1 MNDIT
6 NNNGKEDKYNNSKN
20 KIDEK
25 STASYHDK
33 ISKDAWITL
42 AILSLIGLIIVYGE
56 TMIIP
61 AIPDLV
67 EDFNIPYNT
76 TAWILTAYLIAG
88 AVATPIVGKLSD
100 IYGKK
105 RILLLVMIIYTAGT
119 SFGIISN
126 DISTMIIVRTIQ
138 GIGMSVFPIAFTI
151 IREKFPE
158 NKLSIAQGILT
169 SIFAAGGVIG
179 LSLGATTIEYFGW
192 RSTFISISPL
202 ALFLTVIIMRFIH
215 VKEQEESN
223 NNTIPLRKS
232 IDIKGAIALTITIS
246 SFLISITL
254 LGNSNS
260 TDFNNTNN
268 NTINSSLIIL
278 FSILSIISLF
288 IFVLFQRRTH
298 IPLIDINLLKDRIL
312 LPTNILL
319 MTIGIS
325 MFMIYQTISI
335 LIRNPPPAGFGGS
348 AIDAAN
354 VQLPFMIIS
363 LIISVLSGF
372 LVSRFGNIKPTIIG
386 SVISV
391 IGFSSLLMYHSTE
404 FEIIINLSIIAGGL
418 SLAEVGGFNI
428 TLVSVSPKVSGISM
442 GITVLLFLIGMSIGP
457 AISGIYLETFQSPI
471 MLNKISY
478 SFPSAYE
485 GTNGIQA
492 ADLVGRK
499 LSMRRWR
506 RIRSARPLRCRR
518 RPPVRGV
525 RTSAVRREPTGTI
538 DTARTATDHLAE
550 RSTANPDALLS
561 ASTPYLRL
569 LGTVVCAGLLARAAL
584 AVPMAIGGAVTAAR
598 RRSVRPSWC
607 RRGSSASRSCQ
618 PRSVSWARSPPAP
631 PTSSPSPPPNSDH
644 VPLLVHRRRR
654 RVLSNANCS
663 ICLDTVCARSNC
675 LTGLVTAPAPSGVDA
690 HTWTH
695 RDTPLARPNCSH
707 WLSTGSSGVRKVDT
721 TRIKF
726 DLRE

>member
-6 NNNGKEDKYNNSKN
+6 NNNEKDDKYNNSKN
-20 KIDEK
+20 KINVK
-25 STASYHDK
+25 STTSYQNK
-33 ISKDAWITL
+33 IPKDAWTTL

-67 EDFNIPYNT
+67 EDFKIPYNT

-88 AVATPIVGKLSD
+88 AVATPLVGKLSD

-179 LSLGATTIEYFGW
+179 LSLGAATIEYFDW
-192 RSTFISISPL
+192 RSTFISVSPL
-202 ALFLTVIIMRFIH
+202 ALILTLIIMRFIH
-215 VKEQEESN
+215 VKEEQEKSN

-278 FSILSIISLF
+278 FSVLSIVSLF

-298 IPLIDINLLKDRIL
+298 NPLIDINLLKDRIL

-335 LIRNPPPAGFGGS
+335 LIRNPHPSGFGGS

-372 LVSRFGNIKPTIIG
+372 LISRFGNVKPTIIG

-391 IGFSSLLMYHSTE
+391 IGFSSLFMYHSTE
-404 FEIIINLSIIAGGL
+404 FEIIINLAIIAGGL

-428 TLVSVSPKVSGISM
+428 TLVSVLPKIGGISM

-457 AISGIYLETFQSPI
+457 AISGIYLEMFQSPI
-471 MLNKISY
+471 ILNGISY
-478 SFPSAYE
+478 SFPSAFSYDM
-485 GTNGIQA
+485 IF
-492 ADLVGRK
+492 L
-499 LSMRRWR
+499 
-506 RIRSARPLRCRR
+506 
-518 RPPVRGV
+518 
-525 RTSAVRREPTGTI
+525 TS
-538 DTARTATDHLAE
+538 
-550 RSTANPDALLS
+550 ALLS
-561 ASTPYLRL
+561 FIFLILAILTAKRIISTK
-569 LGTVVCAGLLARAAL
+569 V
-584 AVPMAIGGAVTAAR
+584 I
-598 RRSVRPSWC
+598 SKHSK
-607 RRGSSASRSCQ
+607 
-618 PRSVSWARSPPAP
+618 
-631 PTSSPSPPPNSDH
+631 DD
-644 VPLLVHRRRR
+644 
-654 RVLSNANCS
+654 SN
-663 ICLDTVCARSNC
+663 
-675 LTGLVTAPAPSGVDA
+675 
-690 HTWTH
+690 
-695 RDTPLARPNCSH
+695 
-707 WLSTGSSGVRKVDT
+707 
-721 TRIKF
+721 
-726 DLRE
+726 

>member
-6 NNNGKEDKYNNSKN
+6 NNKEKDDKYNNSKN
-20 KIDEK
+20 KIDVK
-25 STASYHDK
+25 STTSYQNK
-33 ISKDAWITL
+33 IPKDAWTTL

-67 EDFNIPYNT
+67 EDFKMPYNT
-76 TAWILTAYLIAG
+76 TAWVLTAYLIAG

-126 DISTMIIVRTIQ
+126 NISTMIIVRTIQ

-179 LSLGATTIEYFGW
+179 LSLGAATIEYFDW
-192 RSTFISISPL
+192 RSTFISVSPL
-202 ALFLTVIIMRFIH
+202 ALILTFIIMRFIY
-215 VKEQEESN
+215 VKEEQEKSN

-232 IDIKGAIALTITIS
+232 IDIKGVIALTITIS

-260 TDFNNTNN
+260 TDFNTNI

-278 FSILSIISLF
+278 FSVLSIVSLF

-298 IPLIDINLLKDRIL
+298 NPLIDINLLKDRIL

-335 LIRNPPPAGFGGS
+335 LIRNPHPSGFGGS

-372 LVSRFGNIKPTIIG
+372 LISRFGNIKPTIIG

-391 IGFSSLLMYHSTE
+391 IGFSSLFVYHSTE
-404 FEIIINLSIIAGGL
+404 FEIIINLAIIAGGL

-428 TLVSVSPKVSGISM
+428 TLVSVSPKIGGISM
-442 GITVLLFLIGMSIGP
+442 SITVLLFLIGMSIGP
-457 AISGIYLETFQSPI
+457 AISGIYLEMFQSPI
-471 MLNKISY
+471 ILNRISY
-478 SFPSAYE
+478 SFPSAFSYDM
-485 GTNGIQA
+485 IF
-492 ADLVGRK
+492 L
-499 LSMRRWR
+499 
-506 RIRSARPLRCRR
+506 
-518 RPPVRGV
+518 
-525 RTSAVRREPTGTI
+525 TS
-538 DTARTATDHLAE
+538 
-550 RSTANPDALLS
+550 ALLS
-561 ASTPYLRL
+561 FIFLILAILTAKRIISTK
-569 LGTVVCAGLLARAAL
+569 V
-584 AVPMAIGGAVTAAR
+584 I
-598 RRSVRPSWC
+598 SKHSK
-607 RRGSSASRSCQ
+607 
-618 PRSVSWARSPPAP
+618 
-631 PTSSPSPPPNSDH
+631 DD
-644 VPLLVHRRRR
+644 
-654 RVLSNANCS
+654 SN
-663 ICLDTVCARSNC
+663 
-675 LTGLVTAPAPSGVDA
+675 
-690 HTWTH
+690 
-695 RDTPLARPNCSH
+695 
-707 WLSTGSSGVRKVDT
+707 
-721 TRIKF
+721 
-726 DLRE
+726 

>member
-6 NNNGKEDKYNNSKN
+6 NNNENEDKYNNSKN

-25 STASYHDK
+25 SITSYHVK

-119 SFGIISN
+119 SLGIISN

-179 LSLGATTIEYFGW
+179 LSLGATTIEYFSW
-192 RSTFISISPL
+192 HSTFISISPL
-202 ALFLTVIIMRFIH
+202 ALILTLIIMRFIH
-215 VKEQEESN
+215 VKEQEDGDDN
-223 NNTIPLRKS
+223 NHIPLRKS
-232 IDIKGAIALTITIS
+232 IDIKGVIALTVTIS

-254 LGNSNS
+254 LGNSDS
-260 TDFNNTNN
+260 TDFNSMNN
-268 NTINSSLIIL
+268 NAINLSLIIL
-278 FSILSIISLF
+278 FSVISIISLF

-298 IPLIDINLLKDRIL
+298 TPLIDINLLKDRVL

-335 LIRNPPPAGFGGS
+335 LIRNPSPSGFGGS

-363 LIISVLSGF
+363 LIISILSGF
-372 LVSRFGNIKPTIIG
+372 LISRFGNIKPTIIG

-391 IGFSSLLMYHSTE
+391 IGFSSLFMYHSTE
-404 FEIIINLSIIAGGL
+404 YEIIINLSIIAGGL

-428 TLVSVSPKVSGISM
+428 TLVSVSPKLSGISM

-457 AISGIYLETFQSPI
+457 AISGIYLEMFQSPI
-471 MLNKISY
+471 IINKVSY
-478 SFPSAYE
+478 SFPSAFSYDM
-485 GTNGIQA
+485 IF
-492 ADLVGRK
+492 L
-499 LSMRRWR
+499 
-506 RIRSARPLRCRR
+506 
-518 RPPVRGV
+518 
-525 RTSAVRREPTGTI
+525 TS
-538 DTARTATDHLAE
+538 
-550 RSTANPDALLS
+550 ALLS
-561 ASTPYLRL
+561 FLFLILAILTAKKIVSTK
-569 LGTVVCAGLLARAAL
+569 V
-584 AVPMAIGGAVTAAR
+584 I
-598 RRSVRPSWC
+598 SK
-607 RRGSSASRSCQ
+607 
-618 PRSVSWARSPPAP
+618 
-631 PTSSPSPPPNSDH
+631 H
-644 VPLLVHRRRR
+644 
-654 RVLSNANCS
+654 SNYDS
-663 ICLDTVCARSNC
+663 I
-675 LTGLVTAPAPSGVDA
+675 
-690 HTWTH
+690 
-695 RDTPLARPNCSH
+695 
-707 WLSTGSSGVRKVDT
+707 
-721 TRIKF
+721 
-726 DLRE
+726 

>member
-1 MNDIT
+1 MNDIA
-6 NNNGKEDKYNNSKN
+6 NNNENEDKYNNSEN

-25 STASYHDK
+25 SITSYHVK

-119 SFGIISN
+119 SVGIISN
-126 DISTMIIVRTIQ
+126 DISSMIILRTIQ

-179 LSLGATTIEYFGW
+179 LSLGATTIEYFSW
-192 RSTFISISPL
+192 HSTFISISPL
-202 ALFLTVIIMRFIH
+202 ALILTLIIMRFIH
-215 VKEQEESN
+215 VKEQEDGDDN
-223 NNTIPLRKS
+223 NHIPLRKS
-232 IDIKGAIALTITIS
+232 IDIKGAIALTVTIS

-254 LGNSNS
+254 LGNSDS
-260 TDFNNTNN
+260 TDFNSINN
-268 NTINSSLIIL
+268 NAINLSLIIL
-278 FSILSIISLF
+278 FSVISIISLF

-298 IPLIDINLLKDRIL
+298 TPLIDINLLKDRVL

-335 LIRNPPPAGFGGS
+335 LIRNPSPSGFGGS
-348 AIDAAN
+348 AIEAAN

-363 LIISVLSGF
+363 LIISILSGF
-372 LVSRFGNIKPTIIG
+372 LISRFGNIKPTIIG

-391 IGFSSLLMYHSTE
+391 IGFSSLFMYHSTE
-404 FEIIINLSIIAGGL
+404 YEIIINLSIIAGGL

-428 TLVSVSPKVSGISM
+428 TLVSVSPKLSGISM

-457 AISGIYLETFQSPI
+457 AISGIYLEMFQSPI
-471 MLNKISY
+471 MINEVSY
-478 SFPSAYE
+478 SFPSAFSYDM
-485 GTNGIQA
+485 IF
-492 ADLVGRK
+492 L
-499 LSMRRWR
+499 
-506 RIRSARPLRCRR
+506 
-518 RPPVRGV
+518 
-525 RTSAVRREPTGTI
+525 TS
-538 DTARTATDHLAE
+538 
-550 RSTANPDALLS
+550 ALLS
-561 ASTPYLRL
+561 FIFLILAILTAKKIVSTK
-569 LGTVVCAGLLARAAL
+569 V
-584 AVPMAIGGAVTAAR
+584 I
-598 RRSVRPSWC
+598 SK
-607 RRGSSASRSCQ
+607 
-618 PRSVSWARSPPAP
+618 
-631 PTSSPSPPPNSDH
+631 H
-644 VPLLVHRRRR
+644 
-654 RVLSNANCS
+654 SNYDS
-663 ICLDTVCARSNC
+663 I
-675 LTGLVTAPAPSGVDA
+675 
-690 HTWTH
+690 
-695 RDTPLARPNCSH
+695 
-707 WLSTGSSGVRKVDT
+707 
-721 TRIKF
+721 
-726 DLRE
+726 

>member
-6 NNNGKEDKYNNSKN
+6 NNNENEDKYNNSTN

-25 STASYHDK
+25 SITSYHVK

-119 SFGIISN
+119 SLGIISN

-179 LSLGATTIEYFGW
+179 LSLGATTIEYFSW
-192 RSTFISISPL
+192 HSTFISISPL
-202 ALFLTVIIMRFIH
+202 ALILTLIIMRFIH
-215 VKEQEESN
+215 VKEQEDGDDN
-223 NNTIPLRKS
+223 NHIPLRKS
-232 IDIKGAIALTITIS
+232 IDIKGAIALTVTIS

-254 LGNSNS
+254 LGNSHSTNFNS
-260 TDFNNTNN
+260 INN
-268 NTINSSLIIL
+268 NAINLSLIIL
-278 FSILSIISLF
+278 FSVISIISLF
-288 IFVLFQRRTH
+288 IFILFQRRTH
-298 IPLIDINLLKDRIL
+298 TPLIDINLLKDRVL

-335 LIRNPPPAGFGGS
+335 LIRNPSPSGFGGS

-363 LIISVLSGF
+363 LIISILSGF
-372 LVSRFGNIKPTIIG
+372 LISKFGNIKPTIIG

-391 IGFSSLLMYHSTE
+391 IGFSSLFMYHSTVY
-404 FEIIINLSIIAGGL
+404 EIIINLSIIAGGL

-428 TLVSVSPKVSGISM
+428 TLVFVSPKLSGISM

-457 AISGIYLETFQSPI
+457 AISGIYLEMFQSPI
-471 MLNKISY
+471 MINEVSY
-478 SFPSAYE
+478 SFPSAFSYDM
-485 GTNGIQA
+485 IF
-492 ADLVGRK
+492 L
-499 LSMRRWR
+499 
-506 RIRSARPLRCRR
+506 
-518 RPPVRGV
+518 
-525 RTSAVRREPTGTI
+525 TS
-538 DTARTATDHLAE
+538 
-550 RSTANPDALLS
+550 ALLS
-561 ASTPYLRL
+561 FIFLILAMLSAKKIVSTK
-569 LGTVVCAGLLARAAL
+569 V
-584 AVPMAIGGAVTAAR
+584 I
-598 RRSVRPSWC
+598 SK
-607 RRGSSASRSCQ
+607 
-618 PRSVSWARSPPAP
+618 
-631 PTSSPSPPPNSDH
+631 H
-644 VPLLVHRRRR
+644 
-654 RVLSNANCS
+654 SNYDS
-663 ICLDTVCARSNC
+663 I
-675 LTGLVTAPAPSGVDA
+675 
-690 HTWTH
+690 
-695 RDTPLARPNCSH
+695 
-707 WLSTGSSGVRKVDT
+707 
-721 TRIKF
+721 
-726 DLRE
+726 

>member
-1 MNDIT
+1 MNEIT
-6 NNNGKEDKYNNSKN
+6 NNKEKEDKYNNSKN
-20 KIDEK
+20 NFNEK
-25 STASYHDK
+25 SKTTTTSSQNK
-33 ISKDAWITL
+33 ISRDAWITL

-67 EDFNIPYNT
+67 KDFNIPYNT

-119 SFGIISN
+119 SVGIISN
-126 DISTMIIVRTIQ
+126 DISSMIILRTIQ

-192 RSTFISISPL
+192 HSTFISISPF
-202 ALFLTVIIMRFIH
+202 ALILTLIIRRFIH
-215 VKEQEESN
+215 VKELKEN
-223 NNTIPLRKS
+223 NNYNITKS
-232 IDIKGAIALTITIS
+232 SKNIDIKGAIALTTSIS

-254 LGNSNS
+254 LGNSDS
-260 TDFNNTNN
+260 KDFNNIDNN
-268 NTINSSLIIL
+268 VINFSLIIL
-278 FSILSIISLF
+278 FSVLSIVSIF
-288 IFVLFQRRTH
+288 IFSLIQRRTH
-298 IPLIDINLLKDRIL
+298 IPLIDLNLLKHRIL

-335 LIRNPPPAGFGGS
+335 LIRNPPPSGFGGS

-372 LVSRFGNIKPTIIG
+372 LISRYGNIKPTIIG

-391 IGFSSLLMYHSTE
+391 IGFSSLFMYHSTE

-442 GITVLLFLIGMSIGP
+442 GITVLLFLLGMSIGP
-457 AISGIYLETFQSPI
+457 AISGIYLETFQSSI
-471 MLNKISY
+471 MLNNISY
-478 SFPSAYE
+478 YFPSEFAYDM
-485 GTNGIQA
+485 IFF
-492 ADLVGRK
+492 
-499 LSMRRWR
+499 
-506 RIRSARPLRCRR
+506 
-518 RPPVRGV
+518 
-525 RTSAVRREPTGTI
+525 
-538 DTARTATDHLAE
+538 TAT
-550 RSTANPDALLS
+550 LLS
-561 ASTPYLRL
+561 LIFL
-569 LGTVVCAGLLARAAL
+569 MLAILTAKK
-584 AVPMAIGGAVTAAR
+584 IG
-598 RRSVRPSWC
+598 SVHIIS
-607 RRGSSASRSCQ
+607 
-618 PRSVSWARSPPAP
+618 
-631 PTSSPSPPPNSDH
+631 
-644 VPLLVHRRRR
+644 
-654 RVLSNANCS
+654 
-663 ICLDTVCARSNC
+663 
-675 LTGLVTAPAPSGVDA
+675 
-690 HTWTH
+690 
-695 RDTPLARPNCSH
+695 
-707 WLSTGSSGVRKVDT
+707 
-721 TRIKF
+721 
-726 DLRE
+726 

>member
-6 NNNGKEDKYNNSKN
+6 KNNENEDKYHNSKN

-25 STASYHDK
+25 SITSYHVK

-119 SFGIISN
+119 SLGIISN

-179 LSLGATTIEYFGW
+179 LSLGATTIEYFSW
-192 RSTFISISPL
+192 HSTFISISPL
-202 ALFLTVIIMRFIH
+202 ALILTLIIMRFIH
-215 VKEQEESN
+215 VKEQEDGDDN
-223 NNTIPLRKS
+223 NHIPLRKS
-232 IDIKGAIALTITIS
+232 IDIKGTIALTVTIS

-254 LGNSNS
+254 LGNSDS
-260 TDFNNTNN
+260 TDFNSINN
-268 NTINSSLIIL
+268 NAINLSLIIL
-278 FSILSIISLF
+278 FSVISIISLF

-298 IPLIDINLLKDRIL
+298 TPLIDINLLKDRVL

-335 LIRNPPPAGFGGS
+335 LIRNPSPSGFGGS

-363 LIISVLSGF
+363 LIISILSGF
-372 LVSRFGNIKPTIIG
+372 LISRFGNIKPTIIG

-391 IGFSSLLMYHSTE
+391 IGFSSLFMYHSTE
-404 FEIIINLSIIAGGL
+404 YEIIINLSIIAGGL

-428 TLVSVSPKVSGISM
+428 TLVSVSPKLSGISM

-457 AISGIYLETFQSPI
+457 AISGIYLEMFQSPI
-471 MLNKISY
+471 MINEVSY
-478 SFPSAYE
+478 SFPSAFSYDM
-485 GTNGIQA
+485 IF
-492 ADLVGRK
+492 L
-499 LSMRRWR
+499 
-506 RIRSARPLRCRR
+506 
-518 RPPVRGV
+518 
-525 RTSAVRREPTGTI
+525 TS
-538 DTARTATDHLAE
+538 
-550 RSTANPDALLS
+550 ALLS
-561 ASTPYLRL
+561 FIFLILAILTAKKIVSTK
-569 LGTVVCAGLLARAAL
+569 V
-584 AVPMAIGGAVTAAR
+584 I
-598 RRSVRPSWC
+598 SK
-607 RRGSSASRSCQ
+607 
-618 PRSVSWARSPPAP
+618 
-631 PTSSPSPPPNSDH
+631 H
-644 VPLLVHRRRR
+644 
-654 RVLSNANCS
+654 SNYDS
-663 ICLDTVCARSNC
+663 I
-675 LTGLVTAPAPSGVDA
+675 
-690 HTWTH
+690 
-695 RDTPLARPNCSH
+695 
-707 WLSTGSSGVRKVDT
+707 
-721 TRIKF
+721 
-726 DLRE
+726 

>member
-6 NNNGKEDKYNNSKN
+6 NNNENEDKYNNSKN

-25 STASYHDK
+25 SITSYPDK
-33 ISKDAWITL
+33 IPKDAWITL
-42 AILSLIGLIIVYGE
+42 AILSLIGVIIVYGE

-67 EDFNIPYNT
+67 KDFNIPYNT

-105 RILLLVMIIYTAGT
+105 KILLIVMIIYTTGT

-126 DISTMIIVRTIQ
+126 DISTMIIARTIQ

-169 SIFAAGGVIG
+169 SLFAAGGVIG

-202 ALFLTVIIMRFIH
+202 ALILTLIIMRFIH
-215 VKEQEESN
+215 VKEQEKNYN
-223 NNTIPLRKS
+223 NIIPLSKN
-232 IDIKGAIALTITIS
+232 IDIKGAIALTATIS

-254 LGNSNS
+254 LGNSDS
-260 TDFNNTNN
+260 ADFN
-268 NTINSSLIIL
+268 NTINSSLVIL
-278 FSILSIISLF
+278 FSVLSIISLF
-288 IFVLFQRRTH
+288 ILILFQRRTH
-298 IPLIDINLLKDRIL
+298 IPLIDLNLLKDRIL

-335 LIRNPPPAGFGGS
+335 LIRNPPPSGFGGS

-372 LVSRFGNIKPTIIG
+372 LISRFGNIKPTIIG

-391 IGFSSLLMYHSTE
+391 IGFSSLYIYHSTE
-404 FEIIINLSIIAGGL
+404 LEIIINLSIIAGGL

-428 TLVSVSPKVSGISM
+428 TLVSVSPKVSGVSM

-478 SFPSAYE
+478 SFPSAFSYDM
-485 GTNGIQA
+485 IF
-492 ADLVGRK
+492 L
-499 LSMRRWR
+499 
-506 RIRSARPLRCRR
+506 
-518 RPPVRGV
+518 
-525 RTSAVRREPTGTI
+525 TS
-538 DTARTATDHLAE
+538 
-550 RSTANPDALLS
+550 ALLS
-561 ASTPYLRL
+561 FIFLILAILTAKKIKSTKVISEHSKY
-569 LGTVVCAGLLARAAL
+569 
-584 AVPMAIGGAVTAAR
+584 
-598 RRSVRPSWC
+598 
-607 RRGSSASRSCQ
+607 
-618 PRSVSWARSPPAP
+618 
-631 PTSSPSPPPNSDH
+631 D
-644 VPLLVHRRRR
+644 
-654 RVLSNANCS
+654 S
-663 ICLDTVCARSNC
+663 I
-675 LTGLVTAPAPSGVDA
+675 
-690 HTWTH
+690 
-695 RDTPLARPNCSH
+695 
-707 WLSTGSSGVRKVDT
+707 
-721 TRIKF
+721 
-726 DLRE
+726 

>member
-6 NNNGKEDKYNNSKN
+6 HNNGKENKYNNSKK
-20 KIDEK
+20 KIDEE
-25 STASYHDK
+25 SITSSQNE

-56 TMIIP
+56 TMILP

-67 EDFNIPYNT
+67 KDFNISYNT

-105 RILLLVMIIYTAGT
+105 RILLLVMMIYIAGT

-151 IREKFPE
+151 IREKFLE

-192 RSTFISISPL
+192 HSTFISISPL
-202 ALFLTVIIMRFIH
+202 ALILTLIIMRFIH
-215 VKEQEESN
+215 VKQEDGGDN
-223 NNTIPLRKS
+223 NHIPLSKS
-232 IDIKGAIALTITIS
+232 MDIKGAIALTVTIS

-254 LGNSNS
+254 LGNSDS
-260 TDFNNTNN
+260 TDFNNSNN
-268 NTINSSLIIL
+268 TTINSSLIIL
-278 FSILSIISLF
+278 FSVISITSLF
-288 IFVLFQRRTH
+288 IFVLFQQRTH
-298 IPLIDINLLKDRIL
+298 IPLIDLNLLKDRIL

-335 LIRNPPPAGFGGS
+335 LIRNPPPSGFGGS

-372 LVSRFGNIKPTIIG
+372 FISRFGNIKPTIIG

-391 IGFSSLLMYHSTE
+391 IGFSSLFMYHSTE
-404 FEIIINLSIIAGGL
+404 LEIIINLSIIAGGL

-428 TLVSVSPKVSGISM
+428 TLVSVSPKVSGTSM

-478 SFPSAYE
+478 SFPSAFSYDM
-485 GTNGIQA
+485 IF
-492 ADLVGRK
+492 L
-499 LSMRRWR
+499 
-506 RIRSARPLRCRR
+506 
-518 RPPVRGV
+518 
-525 RTSAVRREPTGTI
+525 TST
-538 DTARTATDHLAE
+538 
-550 RSTANPDALLS
+550 LLS
-561 ASTPYLRL
+561 FVFLI
-569 LGTVVCAGLLARAAL
+569 LAIL
-584 AVPMAIGGAVTAAR
+584 TAKKI
-598 RRSVRPSWC
+598 
-607 RRGSSASRSCQ
+607 
-618 PRSVSWARSPPAP
+618 
-631 PTSSPSPPPNSDH
+631 
-644 VPLLVHRRRR
+644 
-654 RVLSNANCS
+654 VLYKSN
-663 ICLDTVCARSNC
+663 
-675 LTGLVTAPAPSGVDA
+675 
-690 HTWTH
+690 
-695 RDTPLARPNCSH
+695 
-707 WLSTGSSGVRKVDT
+707 
-721 TRIKF
+721 F
-726 DLRE
+726 

>member
-6 NNNGKEDKYNNSKN
+6 NNNENEDKYNNSTN

-25 STASYHDK
+25 SITSYHVK

-119 SFGIISN
+119 SLGIISN

-179 LSLGATTIEYFGW
+179 LSLGATTIEYFSW
-192 RSTFISISPL
+192 HSTFISISPL
-202 ALFLTVIIMRFIH
+202 ALILTLIIMRFIH
-215 VKEQEESN
+215 VKEQEDGDDN
-223 NNTIPLRKS
+223 NHIPLRKS
-232 IDIKGAIALTITIS
+232 IDIKGVIALTVTIS

-254 LGNSNS
+254 LGNSDS
-260 TDFNNTNN
+260 TDFNSINN
-268 NTINSSLIIL
+268 NAINLSLIIL
-278 FSILSIISLF
+278 FSVISIISLF

-298 IPLIDINLLKDRIL
+298 TPLIDINLLKDRVL

-335 LIRNPPPAGFGGS
+335 LIRNPSPSGFGGS

-363 LIISVLSGF
+363 LIISILSGF
-372 LVSRFGNIKPTIIG
+372 LISRFGNIKPTIIG

-391 IGFSSLLMYHSTE
+391 IGFSSLFMYHSTE
-404 FEIIINLSIIAGGL
+404 YEIIINLSIIAGGL

-428 TLVSVSPKVSGISM
+428 TLVSVSPKLSGISM

-457 AISGIYLETFQSPI
+457 AISGIYLEMFQSPI
-471 MLNKISY
+471 IINKVSY
-478 SFPSAYE
+478 SFPSAFSYDM
-485 GTNGIQA
+485 IF
-492 ADLVGRK
+492 L
-499 LSMRRWR
+499 
-506 RIRSARPLRCRR
+506 
-518 RPPVRGV
+518 
-525 RTSAVRREPTGTI
+525 TS
-538 DTARTATDHLAE
+538 
-550 RSTANPDALLS
+550 ALLS
-561 ASTPYLRL
+561 FIFLI
-569 LGTVVCAGLLARAAL
+569 LAIL
-584 AVPMAIGGAVTAAR
+584 TA
-598 RRSVRPSWC
+598 
-607 RRGSSASRSCQ
+607 
-618 PRSVSWARSPPAP
+618 
-631 PTSSPSPPPNSDH
+631 
-644 VPLLVHRRRR
+644 
-654 RVLSNANCS
+654 
-663 ICLDTVCARSNC
+663 
-675 LTGLVTAPAPSGVDA
+675 
-690 HTWTH
+690 
-695 RDTPLARPNCSH
+695 
-707 WLSTGSSGVRKVDT
+707 K
-721 TRIKF
+721 K
-726 DLRE
+726 

>member
-6 NNNGKEDKYNNSKN
+6 NNNENEDKYNNSKN

-25 STASYHDK
+25 SITSYHVK

-119 SFGIISN
+119 SLGIISN

-179 LSLGATTIEYFGW
+179 LSLGATTIEYFSW
-192 RSTFISISPL
+192 HSTFISISPL
-202 ALFLTVIIMRFIH
+202 ALILTLIIMRFIH
-215 VKEQEESN
+215 VKEQEDGDDN
-223 NNTIPLRKS
+223 NHIPLRKS
-232 IDIKGAIALTITIS
+232 IDIKGVIALTVTIS

-254 LGNSNS
+254 LGNSDS
-260 TDFNNTNN
+260 TDFNSINN
-268 NTINSSLIIL
+268 NAINLSLIIL
-278 FSILSIISLF
+278 FSVISIISLF

-298 IPLIDINLLKDRIL
+298 TPLIDINLLKDRVL

-335 LIRNPPPAGFGGS
+335 LIRNPSPSGFGGS

-363 LIISVLSGF
+363 LIISILSGF
-372 LVSRFGNIKPTIIG
+372 LISRFGNIKPTIIG

-391 IGFSSLLMYHSTE
+391 IGFSSLFMYHSTE
-404 FEIIINLSIIAGGL
+404 YEIIINLSIIAGGL

-428 TLVSVSPKVSGISM
+428 TLVSVSPKLSGISM

-457 AISGIYLETFQSPI
+457 AISGIYLEMFQSPI
-471 MLNKISY
+471 IINEVSY
-478 SFPSAYE
+478 YFPSAFSYDM
-485 GTNGIQA
+485 IF
-492 ADLVGRK
+492 L
-499 LSMRRWR
+499 
-506 RIRSARPLRCRR
+506 
-518 RPPVRGV
+518 
-525 RTSAVRREPTGTI
+525 TS
-538 DTARTATDHLAE
+538 
-550 RSTANPDALLS
+550 ALLS
-561 ASTPYLRL
+561 FIFLILAILTAKKIVSTK
-569 LGTVVCAGLLARAAL
+569 V
-584 AVPMAIGGAVTAAR
+584 I
-598 RRSVRPSWC
+598 SK
-607 RRGSSASRSCQ
+607 
-618 PRSVSWARSPPAP
+618 
-631 PTSSPSPPPNSDH
+631 H
-644 VPLLVHRRRR
+644 
-654 RVLSNANCS
+654 SNYDS
-663 ICLDTVCARSNC
+663 I
-675 LTGLVTAPAPSGVDA
+675 
-690 HTWTH
+690 
-695 RDTPLARPNCSH
+695 
-707 WLSTGSSGVRKVDT
+707 
-721 TRIKF
+721 
-726 DLRE
+726 

>member
-6 NNNGKEDKYNNSKN
+6 NNNENEDKYNNSKN

-25 STASYHDK
+25 SITSYSDK
-33 ISKDAWITL
+33 IPKDAWITL

-67 EDFNIPYNT
+67 KDFNIPYNT

-105 RILLLVMIIYTAGT
+105 KILLIVMFIYTIGT

-126 DISTMIIVRTIQ
+126 DISTMIIARTIQ

-169 SIFAAGGVIG
+169 SLFAAGGVIG

-202 ALFLTVIIMRFIH
+202 ALILTLIIMRFIH
-215 VKEQEESN
+215 VKEQEEN
-223 NNTIPLRKS
+223 NNNIISLSKN
-232 IDIKGAIALTITIS
+232 IDIKGAIALTVTIS

-254 LGNSNS
+254 LGNSDS
-260 TDFNNTNN
+260 ADFN
-268 NTINSSLIIL
+268 NTINSSLVIL
-278 FSILSIISLF
+278 FSVLSIISLF
-288 IFVLFQRRTH
+288 IFILFQRRTH
-298 IPLIDINLLKDRIL
+298 IPLIDLKLLKDRIL

-335 LIRNPPPAGFGGS
+335 LIRNPPPSGFGGS

-372 LVSRFGNIKPTIIG
+372 LISRFGNIKPTIIG

-391 IGFSSLLMYHSTE
+391 IGFSSLFIYHSTE
-404 FEIIINLSIIAGGL
+404 LEIIINLSILAGGL

-471 MLNKISY
+471 VLNKISY
-478 SFPSAYE
+478 SFPSAFSYDM
-485 GTNGIQA
+485 IF
-492 ADLVGRK
+492 L
-499 LSMRRWR
+499 
-506 RIRSARPLRCRR
+506 
-518 RPPVRGV
+518 
-525 RTSAVRREPTGTI
+525 TS
-538 DTARTATDHLAE
+538 
-550 RSTANPDALLS
+550 ALLS
-561 ASTPYLRL
+561 FIFLILAILTAKKIKSTKVISEHSKY
-569 LGTVVCAGLLARAAL
+569 
-584 AVPMAIGGAVTAAR
+584 
-598 RRSVRPSWC
+598 
-607 RRGSSASRSCQ
+607 
-618 PRSVSWARSPPAP
+618 
-631 PTSSPSPPPNSDH
+631 D
-644 VPLLVHRRRR
+644 
-654 RVLSNANCS
+654 S
-663 ICLDTVCARSNC
+663 I
-675 LTGLVTAPAPSGVDA
+675 
-690 HTWTH
+690 
-695 RDTPLARPNCSH
+695 
-707 WLSTGSSGVRKVDT
+707 
-721 TRIKF
+721 
-726 DLRE
+726 

>member
-1 MNDIT
+1 MNEIT
-6 NNNGKEDKYNNSKN
+6 NNKEKEDKYNNSKN
-20 KIDEK
+20 NFNEK
-25 STASYHDK
+25 STTTTTSSQNK
-33 ISKDAWITL
+33 ISRDAWITL

-67 EDFNIPYNT
+67 KDFNIPYNT

-119 SFGIISN
+119 SVGIISN
-126 DISTMIIVRTIQ
+126 DISSMIILRTIQ
-138 GIGMSVFPIAFTI
+138 GIGMSVFPIAFSV

-192 RSTFISISPL
+192 HSTFISISPF
-202 ALFLTVIIMRFIH
+202 ALILTLIIRRFIH
-215 VKEQEESN
+215 VKELKEN
-223 NNTIPLRKS
+223 NNYNITKS
-232 IDIKGAIALTITIS
+232 SKNIDIKGAIALTTSIS

-254 LGNSNS
+254 LGNSDS
-260 TDFNNTNN
+260 KDFNNIDNN
-268 NTINSSLIIL
+268 VINFSLIIL
-278 FSILSIISLF
+278 FSVLSIVSLF
-288 IFVLFQRRTH
+288 IFSLIQRRTH
-298 IPLIDINLLKDRIL
+298 IPLIDLNLLKHRIL

-335 LIRNPPPAGFGGS
+335 LIRNPPPSGFGGS

-372 LVSRFGNIKPTIIG
+372 LISRYGNIKPTIIG

-391 IGFSSLLMYHSTE
+391 IGFSSLFMYHSTE

-442 GITVLLFLIGMSIGP
+442 GITVLLFLLGMSIGP
-457 AISGIYLETFQSPI
+457 AISGIYLETFQSSI
-471 MLNKISY
+471 MLNNISY
-478 SFPSAYE
+478 YFPSEFAYDM
-485 GTNGIQA
+485 IFF
-492 ADLVGRK
+492 
-499 LSMRRWR
+499 
-506 RIRSARPLRCRR
+506 
-518 RPPVRGV
+518 
-525 RTSAVRREPTGTI
+525 
-538 DTARTATDHLAE
+538 TAT
-550 RSTANPDALLS
+550 LLS
-561 ASTPYLRL
+561 LIFL
-569 LGTVVCAGLLARAAL
+569 MLAILTAKK
-584 AVPMAIGGAVTAAR
+584 IG
-598 RRSVRPSWC
+598 SVHIIS
-607 RRGSSASRSCQ
+607 
-618 PRSVSWARSPPAP
+618 
-631 PTSSPSPPPNSDH
+631 
-644 VPLLVHRRRR
+644 
-654 RVLSNANCS
+654 
-663 ICLDTVCARSNC
+663 
-675 LTGLVTAPAPSGVDA
+675 
-690 HTWTH
+690 
-695 RDTPLARPNCSH
+695 
-707 WLSTGSSGVRKVDT
+707 
-721 TRIKF
+721 
-726 DLRE
+726 

>member
-6 NNNGKEDKYNNSKN
+6 NNNEKEDKYNNNKN
-20 KIDEK
+20 KIDKK
-25 STASYHDK
+25 SITSYSDK
-33 ISKDAWITL
+33 IPNDAWITL
-42 AILSLIGLIIVYGE
+42 AILSLIGLIIIYGE

-67 EDFNIPYNT
+67 KDFNIPYNT
-76 TAWILTAYLIAG
+76 TSWVLTAYLIAG

-105 RILLLVMIIYTAGT
+105 KILLIVMIIYTAGT

-126 DISTMIIVRTIQ
+126 DISKMIIARTIQ

-192 RSTFISISPL
+192 RSTFISVSPL
-202 ALFLTVIIMRFIH
+202 ALILTLIIMRFIH
-215 VKEQEESN
+215 VKEQEKN
-223 NNTIPLRKS
+223 YNNTIPLSKN
-232 IDIKGAIALTITIS
+232 IDIKGVIALTATIS

-254 LGNSNS
+254 LGNSDSADYN
-260 TDFNNTNN
+260 DTNN
-268 NTINSSLIIL
+268 NINSSLVIL
-278 FSILSIISLF
+278 FSVLSIISLL
-288 IFVLFQRRTH
+288 IFLLFQRRTH
-298 IPLIDINLLKDRIL
+298 IPLIDLNLLKDRIL

-335 LIRNPPPAGFGGS
+335 LIRNPPPSGFGGS

-372 LVSRFGNIKPTIIG
+372 LISRFGNIKPTIIG
-386 SVISV
+386 SIISV
-391 IGFSSLLMYHSTE
+391 IGFSSLYIYHSNE
-404 FEIIINLSIIAGGL
+404 LEIIINLSIIAGGL

-478 SFPSAYE
+478 SFPSAFSYDM
-485 GTNGIQA
+485 IF
-492 ADLVGRK
+492 L
-499 LSMRRWR
+499 
-506 RIRSARPLRCRR
+506 
-518 RPPVRGV
+518 
-525 RTSAVRREPTGTI
+525 TS
-538 DTARTATDHLAE
+538 
-550 RSTANPDALLS
+550 ALLS
-561 ASTPYLRL
+561 FIFLILAMLTAKKIESTKVISEHSKY
-569 LGTVVCAGLLARAAL
+569 
-584 AVPMAIGGAVTAAR
+584 
-598 RRSVRPSWC
+598 
-607 RRGSSASRSCQ
+607 
-618 PRSVSWARSPPAP
+618 
-631 PTSSPSPPPNSDH
+631 D
-644 VPLLVHRRRR
+644 
-654 RVLSNANCS
+654 S
-663 ICLDTVCARSNC
+663 I
-675 LTGLVTAPAPSGVDA
+675 
-690 HTWTH
+690 
-695 RDTPLARPNCSH
+695 
-707 WLSTGSSGVRKVDT
+707 
-721 TRIKF
+721 
-726 DLRE
+726 

>member
-1 MNDIT
+1 MNEIT
-6 NNNGKEDKYNNSKN
+6 NNKEKEDKYNNSKN
-20 KIDEK
+20 NFNEK
-25 STASYHDK
+25 SKTTTTSSQNK
-33 ISKDAWITL
+33 ISRDAWITL

-67 EDFNIPYNT
+67 KDFNIPYNT

-119 SFGIISN
+119 SVGIISN
-126 DISTMIIVRTIQ
+126 DISSMIISRTIQ

-192 RSTFISISPL
+192 HSTFISISPF
-202 ALFLTVIIMRFIH
+202 ALILTLIIRRFIH
-215 VKEQEESN
+215 VKELKEN
-223 NNTIPLRKS
+223 NNYNITKS
-232 IDIKGAIALTITIS
+232 SKNIDIKGAIALTTSIS

-254 LGNSNS
+254 LGNSDS
-260 TDFNNTNN
+260 KDFNNIDNN
-268 NTINSSLIIL
+268 VINFSLIIL
-278 FSILSIISLF
+278 FSVLSIVSIF
-288 IFVLFQRRTH
+288 IFSLIQRRTH
-298 IPLIDINLLKDRIL
+298 IPLIDLNLLKHRIL

-335 LIRNPPPAGFGGS
+335 LIRNPPPSGFGGS

-372 LVSRFGNIKPTIIG
+372 LISRYGNIKPTIIG

-391 IGFSSLLMYHSTE
+391 IGFSSLFMYHSTE

-442 GITVLLFLIGMSIGP
+442 GITVLLFLLGMSIGP
-457 AISGIYLETFQSPI
+457 AISGIYLETFQSSI
-471 MLNKISY
+471 MLNNISY
-478 SFPSAYE
+478 YFPSEFAYDM
-485 GTNGIQA
+485 IFF
-492 ADLVGRK
+492 
-499 LSMRRWR
+499 
-506 RIRSARPLRCRR
+506 
-518 RPPVRGV
+518 
-525 RTSAVRREPTGTI
+525 
-538 DTARTATDHLAE
+538 TAT
-550 RSTANPDALLS
+550 LLS
-561 ASTPYLRL
+561 LIFL
-569 LGTVVCAGLLARAAL
+569 MLAILTAKK
-584 AVPMAIGGAVTAAR
+584 IG
-598 RRSVRPSWC
+598 SVHIIS
-607 RRGSSASRSCQ
+607 
-618 PRSVSWARSPPAP
+618 
-631 PTSSPSPPPNSDH
+631 
-644 VPLLVHRRRR
+644 
-654 RVLSNANCS
+654 
-663 ICLDTVCARSNC
+663 
-675 LTGLVTAPAPSGVDA
+675 
-690 HTWTH
+690 
-695 RDTPLARPNCSH
+695 
-707 WLSTGSSGVRKVDT
+707 
-721 TRIKF
+721 
-726 DLRE
+726 

>member
-6 NNNGKEDKYNNSKN
+6 KNNENEDKYNNSKN

-25 STASYHDK
+25 SITSYHVK

-119 SFGIISN
+119 SLGIISN

-179 LSLGATTIEYFGW
+179 LSLGATTIEYFSW
-192 RSTFISISPL
+192 HSTFISISPL
-202 ALFLTVIIMRFIH
+202 ALILTLIIMRFIH
-215 VKEQEESN
+215 VKEQEDGDDN
-223 NNTIPLRKS
+223 NHIPLRKS
-232 IDIKGAIALTITIS
+232 IDIKGVIALTVTIS

-254 LGNSNS
+254 LGNSDS
-260 TDFNNTNN
+260 TDFNSINN
-268 NTINSSLIIL
+268 NAINLSLIIL
-278 FSILSIISLF
+278 FSVISIISLF

-298 IPLIDINLLKDRIL
+298 TPLIDINLLKDRVL

-335 LIRNPPPAGFGGS
+335 LIRNPSPSGFGGS

-363 LIISVLSGF
+363 LIISILSGF
-372 LVSRFGNIKPTIIG
+372 LISRFGNIKPTIIG

-391 IGFSSLLMYHSTE
+391 IGFSSLFMYHSTE
-404 FEIIINLSIIAGGL
+404 YEIIINLSIIAGGL

-428 TLVSVSPKVSGISM
+428 TLVSVSPKLSGISM

-457 AISGIYLETFQSPI
+457 AISGIYLEMFQSPI
-471 MLNKISY
+471 IINKVSY
-478 SFPSAYE
+478 SFPSAFSYDM
-485 GTNGIQA
+485 IF
-492 ADLVGRK
+492 L
-499 LSMRRWR
+499 
-506 RIRSARPLRCRR
+506 
-518 RPPVRGV
+518 
-525 RTSAVRREPTGTI
+525 TS
-538 DTARTATDHLAE
+538 
-550 RSTANPDALLS
+550 ALLS
-561 ASTPYLRL
+561 FIFLILAILTAKKIVSTK
-569 LGTVVCAGLLARAAL
+569 V
-584 AVPMAIGGAVTAAR
+584 I
-598 RRSVRPSWC
+598 SK
-607 RRGSSASRSCQ
+607 
-618 PRSVSWARSPPAP
+618 
-631 PTSSPSPPPNSDH
+631 H
-644 VPLLVHRRRR
+644 
-654 RVLSNANCS
+654 SNYDS
-663 ICLDTVCARSNC
+663 I
-675 LTGLVTAPAPSGVDA
+675 
-690 HTWTH
+690 
-695 RDTPLARPNCSH
+695 
-707 WLSTGSSGVRKVDT
+707 
-721 TRIKF
+721 
-726 DLRE
+726 

>member
-6 NNNGKEDKYNNSKN
+6 NNNENEDKYNNSKN

-25 STASYHDK
+25 SITSYHVK

-119 SFGIISN
+119 SLGIISN

-179 LSLGATTIEYFGW
+179 LSLGATTIEYFSW
-192 RSTFISISPL
+192 HSTFISISPL
-202 ALFLTVIIMRFIH
+202 ALILTLIIMRFIH
-215 VKEQEESN
+215 VKEQEDGYDN
-223 NNTIPLRKS
+223 NHIPLRKS
-232 IDIKGAIALTITIS
+232 IDIKGVIALTVTIS

-254 LGNSNS
+254 LGNSDS
-260 TDFNNTNN
+260 TDFNSINN
-268 NTINSSLIIL
+268 NAINLSLIIL
-278 FSILSIISLF
+278 FSVISIISLF

-298 IPLIDINLLKDRIL
+298 TPLIDINLLKDRVL

-335 LIRNPPPAGFGGS
+335 LIRNPSPSGFGGS

-363 LIISVLSGF
+363 LIISILSGF
-372 LVSRFGNIKPTIIG
+372 LISRFGNIKPTIIG

-391 IGFSSLLMYHSTE
+391 IGFSSLFMYHSTE
-404 FEIIINLSIIAGGL
+404 YEIIINLSIIAGGL

-428 TLVSVSPKVSGISM
+428 TLVSVSPKLSGISM

-457 AISGIYLETFQSPI
+457 AISGIYLEMFQSPI
-471 MLNKISY
+471 IINKVSY
-478 SFPSAYE
+478 SFPSAFSYDM
-485 GTNGIQA
+485 IF
-492 ADLVGRK
+492 L
-499 LSMRRWR
+499 
-506 RIRSARPLRCRR
+506 
-518 RPPVRGV
+518 
-525 RTSAVRREPTGTI
+525 TS
-538 DTARTATDHLAE
+538 
-550 RSTANPDALLS
+550 ALLS
-561 ASTPYLRL
+561 FIFLILAILTAKKIVSTK
-569 LGTVVCAGLLARAAL
+569 V
-584 AVPMAIGGAVTAAR
+584 I
-598 RRSVRPSWC
+598 SK
-607 RRGSSASRSCQ
+607 
-618 PRSVSWARSPPAP
+618 
-631 PTSSPSPPPNSDH
+631 H
-644 VPLLVHRRRR
+644 
-654 RVLSNANCS
+654 SNYDS
-663 ICLDTVCARSNC
+663 I
-675 LTGLVTAPAPSGVDA
+675 
-690 HTWTH
+690 
-695 RDTPLARPNCSH
+695 
-707 WLSTGSSGVRKVDT
+707 
-721 TRIKF
+721 
-726 DLRE
+726 

>member
-1 MNDIT
+1 MNEIT
-6 NNNGKEDKYNNSKN
+6 NNKEKEDKYNNSKN
-20 KIDEK
+20 NFNEK
-25 STASYHDK
+25 STTTTTSSQNK
-33 ISKDAWITL
+33 ISRDAWVTL

-67 EDFNIPYNT
+67 KDFNIPYNT

-119 SFGIISN
+119 SVGIISN
-126 DISTMIIVRTIQ
+126 DISSMIILRTIQ

-192 RSTFISISPL
+192 HSTFISISPF
-202 ALFLTVIIMRFIH
+202 ALILTLIIMRFIH
-215 VKEQEESN
+215 VKELKEN
-223 NNTIPLRKS
+223 NNYNITKSRKN
-232 IDIKGAIALTITIS
+232 IDIKGAIALTTSIS

-254 LGNSNS
+254 LGNSDS
-260 TDFNNTNN
+260 KDFNNIDNN
-268 NTINSSLIIL
+268 VINFSLIIL
-278 FSILSIISLF
+278 FSVLSIVSIF
-288 IFVLFQRRTH
+288 IFSLIQRRTH
-298 IPLIDINLLKDRIL
+298 IPLIDLNLLKHRIL

-335 LIRNPPPAGFGGS
+335 LIRNPPPSGFGGS

-372 LVSRFGNIKPTIIG
+372 LISRYGNIKPTIIG

-391 IGFSSLLMYHSTE
+391 IGFSSLFMYHSTE

-442 GITVLLFLIGMSIGP
+442 GITVLLFLLGMSIGP
-457 AISGIYLETFQSPI
+457 AISGIYLETFQSSI
-471 MLNKISY
+471 MLNNISY
-478 SFPSAYE
+478 YFPSEFAYDM
-485 GTNGIQA
+485 IFF
-492 ADLVGRK
+492 
-499 LSMRRWR
+499 
-506 RIRSARPLRCRR
+506 
-518 RPPVRGV
+518 
-525 RTSAVRREPTGTI
+525 
-538 DTARTATDHLAE
+538 TAT
-550 RSTANPDALLS
+550 LLS
-561 ASTPYLRL
+561 LIFL
-569 LGTVVCAGLLARAAL
+569 MLAILTAKK
-584 AVPMAIGGAVTAAR
+584 IG
-598 RRSVRPSWC
+598 SVHIIS
-607 RRGSSASRSCQ
+607 
-618 PRSVSWARSPPAP
+618 
-631 PTSSPSPPPNSDH
+631 
-644 VPLLVHRRRR
+644 
-654 RVLSNANCS
+654 
-663 ICLDTVCARSNC
+663 
-675 LTGLVTAPAPSGVDA
+675 
-690 HTWTH
+690 
-695 RDTPLARPNCSH
+695 
-707 WLSTGSSGVRKVDT
+707 
-721 TRIKF
+721 
-726 DLRE
+726 

>member
-1 MNDIT
+1 
-6 NNNGKEDKYNNSKN
+6 
-20 KIDEK
+20 
-25 STASYHDK
+25 
-33 ISKDAWITL
+33 
-42 AILSLIGLIIVYGE
+42 
-56 TMIIP
+56 MIIP

-67 EDFNIPYNT
+67 KDFNIPYNT

-105 RILLLVMIIYTAGT
+105 KILLLVMIIYTVGT

-202 ALFLTVIIMRFIH
+202 ALILTLIIMRFIH
-215 VKEQEESN
+215 VKEQEENYN
-223 NNTIPLRKS
+223 NIIPLSKN
-232 IDIKGAIALTITIS
+232 IDIKGAIALTVTIS

-254 LGNSNS
+254 LGNSDS
-260 TDFNNTNN
+260 TDFNNTN

-278 FSILSIISLF
+278 FSVLSIISLF
-288 IFVLFQRRTH
+288 IFILFQRRTH
-298 IPLIDINLLKDRIL
+298 IPLIDLNLLKDRIL
-312 LPTNILL
+312 LPTNIML

-335 LIRNPPPAGFGGS
+335 LIRNPPPSGFGGS

-372 LVSRFGNIKPTIIG
+372 LISRFGNIKPTIIG

-391 IGFSSLLMYHSTE
+391 IGFSSLFIYHSTE
-404 FEIIINLSIIAGGL
+404 LEIIINLSIIAGGL

-471 MLNKISY
+471 MLNNISY
-478 SFPSAYE
+478 SFPSAFSYDM
-485 GTNGIQA
+485 IF
-492 ADLVGRK
+492 L
-499 LSMRRWR
+499 
-506 RIRSARPLRCRR
+506 
-518 RPPVRGV
+518 
-525 RTSAVRREPTGTI
+525 TS
-538 DTARTATDHLAE
+538 
-550 RSTANPDALLS
+550 ALLS
-561 ASTPYLRL
+561 FIFLILAILTAKKIKSTKVISKHSKY
-569 LGTVVCAGLLARAAL
+569 
-584 AVPMAIGGAVTAAR
+584 
-598 RRSVRPSWC
+598 
-607 RRGSSASRSCQ
+607 
-618 PRSVSWARSPPAP
+618 
-631 PTSSPSPPPNSDH
+631 D
-644 VPLLVHRRRR
+644 
-654 RVLSNANCS
+654 S
-663 ICLDTVCARSNC
+663 I
-675 LTGLVTAPAPSGVDA
+675 
-690 HTWTH
+690 
-695 RDTPLARPNCSH
+695 
-707 WLSTGSSGVRKVDT
+707 
-721 TRIKF
+721 
-726 DLRE
+726 